1 MKNAEVKASRNF
13 VTINQ
18 LFLVCFAR
26 FHIYI
31 LRHTALH
38 TKRKRLWTTERL
50 SESKKKGH
58 AHKKQEQTIFHILL
72 FIFLLMLFF
81 FSLHICRLCS
91 TCCINVSIY
100 ISLQK
105 GEKSRKPEKVNI
117 IYRLADCTCSSFT
130 YKITFWPSSQWISA
144 IFFYPLFILL
154 SQPKIIITTYGLIV
168 IWFVCKSSVSCDLML
183 VAKLPVPL
191 FFIFMLIVC
200 AWLKC
205 LSRHDD

>member
-1 MKNAEVKASRNF
+1 MRNNSKF
-13 VTINQ
+13 SYFRILNSVTINQ
-18 LFLVCFAR
+18 IFWVFCSISQSFVFLDNAFLVNLVATNVSN
-26 FHIYI
+26 YI
-31 LRHTALH
+31 SSH
-38 TKRKRLWTTERL
+38 TKNKRE
-50 SESKKKGH
+50 
-58 AHKKQEQTIFHILL
+58 
-72 FIFLLMLFF
+72 
-81 FSLHICRLCS
+81 C
-91 TCCINVSIY
+91 
-100 ISLQK
+100 
-105 GEKSRKPEKVNI
+105 EKANI

-205 LSRHDD
+205 LPRHDD